1 MNDRQQGQSFRK
13 LPRPQKVAVISLSIV
28 AVGILGVW
36 LWQSNS
42 RLNSP
47 FRPSD
52 AEIAQ
57 AEKTAADKAAADAA
71 SKTKDTDGDGLSDYD
86 EINVY
91 HTSPYLEDTDGDGV
105 SDGQEVKLGTDPLC
119 NEKTSNCG
127 FLSANPGAT
136 SSATSTTVATSTT
149 PAENVDQALLIKA
162 LSGQGDADTMRQI
175 LIQGGANADQVKLL
189 SDADLMSMYA
199 DVLKAQSPGTV
210 ITTTTATSTTSAT
223 STNQ

>member
-13 LPRPQKVAVISLSIV
+13 LPRPQQVAVISLSIV
-28 AVGILGVW
+28 AVGILGIW

-42 RLNSP
+42 RINSP
-47 FRPSD
+47 FRASD

-57 AEKTAADKAAADAA
+57 AEKTAQEKTIADAA
-71 SKTKDTDGDGLSDYD
+71 AKTKDTDGDGLSDYD

-91 HTSPYLEDTDGDGV
+91 KTSPYLEDTDGDGV
-105 SDGQEVKLGTDPLC
+105 NDGEEVRLGTDPLC

-127 FLSANPGAT
+127 FLTGQTTAT
-136 SSATSTTVATSTT
+136 ATTTAATSTT

-162 LSGQGDADTMRQI
+162 LSGEGDANTMRQI

-189 SDADLMSMYA
+189 TDADLMSMYA

-210 ITTTTATSTTSAT
+210 ITTST
-223 STNQ
+223 QIQ

>member
-13 LPRPQKVAVISLSIV
+13 LPRPQKVAVIGLSIV

-57 AEKTAADKAAADAA
+57 AEKTAQEQAVADAA
-71 SKTKDTDGDGLSDYD
+71 AKTKDTDGDGLSDYD

-91 HTSPYLEDTDGDGV
+91 HTSPYLADTDGDGV
-105 SDGQEVKLGTDPLC
+105 SDGEEVRLGTDPLC

-127 FLSANPGAT
+127 FLTGQT
-136 SSATSTTVATSTT
+136 SATTSATTTATDTSAT
-149 PAENVDQALLIKA
+149 PAENVDQTLIIKA

-189 SDADLMSMYA
+189 SDEDLMSMYT
-199 DVLKAQSPGTV
+199 DVLKAQSPGTA
-210 ITTTTATSTTSAT
+210 ITTTTATSTVSAT

>member
-1 MNDRQQGQSFRK
+1 M
-13 LPRPQKVAVISLSIV
+13 
-28 AVGILGVW
+28 
-36 LWQSNS
+36 
-42 RLNSP
+42 
-47 FRPSD
+47 
-52 AEIAQ
+52 
-57 AEKTAADKAAADAA
+57 ADAA
-71 SKTKDTDGDGLSDYD
+71 AKTKDTDGDGLSDYD

-105 SDGQEVKLGTDPLC
+105 SDGVEVKLRTDPLC

-136 SSATSTTVATSTT
+136 STTTVATSTT
-149 PAENVDQALLIKA
+149 PAENVDQTLLIKA

-199 DVLKAQSPGTV
+199 DVLKAQSPGT
-210 ITTTTATSTTSAT
+210 IIATTTATSTPIAT

>member
-13 LPRPQKVAVISLSIV
+13 LPRPQKVAVIGLSIA
-28 AVGILGVW
+28 AVGILGIW

-42 RLNSP
+42 RINSP

-57 AEKTAADKAAADAA
+57 AEKTAADKAVADAA
-71 SKTKDTDGDGLSDYD
+71 AKTKDTDGDGLSDYD

-105 SDGQEVKLGTDPLC
+105 SDGVEVKLRTDPLC

-136 SSATSTTVATSTT
+136 STTTVATSTT
-149 PAENVDQALLIKA
+149 PAENVDQTLLIKA

-199 DVLKAQSPGTV
+199 DVLKAQSPGT
-210 ITTTTATSTTSAT
+210 IIATTTATSTPIAT